1 MRLLFVLVPF
11 LMACQ
16 LDSNVECSHTE
27 REEIYNELIWVC
39 HNPENPAHHGQ
50 KCTDECFEEGDTGA
64 FCWILETEECSS
76 ESSLQSFEA
85 ACEAL
90 DLK

>member
-1 MRLLFVLVPF
+1 MKLLFVLVPL

-16 LDSNVECSHTE
+16 LDSNIECSHVE
-27 REEIYNELIWVC
+27 HGKLYNELVWVC
-39 HNPENPAHHGQ
+39 HNPENSDHHGQ
-50 KCTDECFEEGDTGA
+50 RCTEECFEEGDTSA
-64 FCWILETEECSS
+64 FCWILEIDECTDD
-76 ESSLQSFEA
+76 SSLQSLNA

>member
-16 LDSNVECSHTE
+16 LDSKVDCNYTE
-27 REEIYNELIWVC
+27 REDLYNELVWVC
-39 HNPENPAHHGQ
+39 HNPENPDHHGQ
-50 KCTDECFEEGDTGA
+50 KCTEECFEHGDTSA
-64 FCWILETEECSS
+64 FCWILETDECAS
-76 ESSLQSFEA
+76 ESTLQSLTA